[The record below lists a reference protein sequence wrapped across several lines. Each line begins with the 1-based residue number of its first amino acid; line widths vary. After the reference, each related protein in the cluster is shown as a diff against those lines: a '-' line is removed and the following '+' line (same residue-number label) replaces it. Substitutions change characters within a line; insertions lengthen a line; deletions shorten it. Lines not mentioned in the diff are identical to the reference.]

1 MRISWSLKSCFAL
14 LSVLTCATS
23 TLKSEWLEFP
33 PLCPQ
38 INQAT
43 PSQIETSVQLTLR
56 PVEHA
61 RCTLWA
67 CPRLVPNVCS
77 WPHSLAAPTG
87 LGLHVLALACE
98 AARREGGQQ
107 QTGEP
112 GSWPGVQT
120 EYLPPGLAA
129 SEPARNLERK
139 LGKGWQRCRPRSRRE
154 GPGNLRLT

>member
-1 MRISWSLKSCFAL
+1 MISWSLKSCFAL
-14 LSVLTCATS
+14 LSVLTCATF

-87 LGLHVLALACE
+87 LSLQVLALACE
-98 AARREGGQQ
+98 AARKNKVG
-107 QTGEP
+107 
-112 GSWPGVQT
+112 
-120 EYLPPGLAA
+120 
-129 SEPARNLERK
+129 
-139 LGKGWQRCRPRSRRE
+139 SRRQE
-154 GPGNLRLT
+154 NRAAGQASRLSICPLYWPPQSLPGTLKGN